1 MPNDVLVDRVLSL
14 TESASPSETVI
25 LKLAAALIKQI
36 DQEYDV
42 FRDSDPRIKIPVEQF
57 GWIPD
62 RFKIFDGITRSKR
75 LGDTGTACGG
85 RSRGARTVGFTAA
98 IRR

>member
-1 MPNDVLVDRVLSL
+1 VPKLVSRTVVVLVDRVLSL
-14 TESASPSETVI
+14 TKSASPSETVI

-62 RFKIFDGITRSKR
+62 RFEIFDGIPAPK
-75 LGDTGTACGG
+75 DW
-85 RSRGARTVGFTAA
+85 
-98 IRR
+98 